1 MSCVPTS
8 LSSTCV
14 NIHYYYW
21 YDCVCVTGP
30 DTVGA
35 RLSVTPAVQSC
46 RDFLGGWAFCPRF
59 YACAV

>member
-1 MSCVPTS
+1 MCAHVIVFYMCEYP
-8 LSSTCV
+8 LLLLV
-14 NIHYYYW
+14 
-21 YDCVCVTGP
+21 CVCVTGP